1 MYLIVHMLRTGYEWF
16 YWCKR

>member
-1 MYLIVHMLRTGYEWF
+1 MLRTGYEWF